1 MTNDEHVVRAGVTD
15 SDDALWVR
23 ALGGDE
29 VAFARV
35 FDRHVDRVH
44 RHARRFVARES
55 DAEDITAIVFL
66 EAWRLRHR
74 VRVVDGSIIAWL
86 LVTAV
91 NVARNMVRSRIRY
104 ESAIRGLR
112 IDTVSDH
119 ADEVLKQLVL
129 EGARAPLRAAF
140 ETLSRGDQEVLA
152 LCVLEELRPR
162 EVAVLMRVPAATIRT
177 RLNRAK
183 RRLRVALEKLGPG
196 VAESWL
202 EA

>member
-1 MTNDEHVVRAGVTD
+1 MTDDEHVVRAGETD
-15 SDDALWVR
+15 SDDALWARV
-23 ALGGDE
+23 LGGDE
-29 VAFARV
+29 MAFATV

-44 RHARRFVARES
+44 RHSRRFVGREP

-74 VRVVDGSIIAWL
+74 VRIVDGSIIAWL

-91 NVARNMVRSRIRY
+91 NVARNMVRSRVRY

-112 IDTVSDH
+112 VDTVSDH
-119 ADEVLKQLVL
+119 ADEVLTQLTL
-129 EGARAPLRAAF
+129 EGARAPLRAAL
-140 ETLSRGDQEVLA
+140 ETLSRTDQEVLA

-183 RRLRVALEKLGPG
+183 RRLRVALEKFGPG
-196 VAESWL
+196 IAKSWL